1 MHLLL
6 GIGNDLLADDGVGCM
21 VADKFSHPDWIVYN
35 TGTVPENFT
44 RKIRELHP
52 DLLVLVDAARM
63 GLPPGSI
70 RIVPKDRVA
79 DAGIGTHQLPLD
91 SLCDVV
97 SPYAESIIIIGIQP
111 GVVEIGE
118 PMTDD
123 VIEAGERLLHM
134 IDDGSFQDLEFFLPD

>member
-1 MHLLL
+1 
-6 GIGNDLLADDGVGCM
+6 
-21 VADKFSHPDWIVYN
+21 
-35 TGTVPENFT
+35 
-44 RKIRELHP
+44 
-52 DLLVLVDAARM
+52 M

-118 PMTDD
+118 PMTDE

-134 IDDGSFQDLEFFLPD
+134 IDDGSFRDLEIFLPD